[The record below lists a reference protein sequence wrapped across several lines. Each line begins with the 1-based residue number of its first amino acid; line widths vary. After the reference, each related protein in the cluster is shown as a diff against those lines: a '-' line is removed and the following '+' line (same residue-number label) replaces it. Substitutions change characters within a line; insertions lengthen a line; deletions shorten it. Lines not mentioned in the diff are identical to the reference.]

1 MLPNQAAKPCVHIGF
16 EVANRMKSKEHYEQH
31 KKERNSCFHRTF
43 LQLFVMELYAADA
56 LKKFF
61 ADQSVNKD
69 LLFDLFG
76 K

>member
-43 LQLFVMELYAADA
+43 LQLFVIVLYVCESR
-56 LKKFF
+56 KKLYP
-61 ADQSVNKD
+61 DQSLDKD
-69 LLFDLFG
+69 LIG